1 MSNYKEF
8 KLTQYTKSGG
18 WGAKFSLED
27 LGQILNLFN
36 LENKNPN
43 ILVDASTK
51 DDAAVYKI
59 NDNTCIALTVDF
71 FPPNVDDSYTY
82 GQISAANSMSDIYA
96 MGGNPIIGLNIA
108 AFPKKFPIEI
118 INRILLGAKEKCD
131 EAGLSIIGGHTIYDE
146 EPKYGLA
153 VIGTI
158 NCNEIKK
165 NNTAKEG
172 DLLILT
178 KALGT
183 GIITQ
188 SIKTNANNIDSALNE
203 SIKSMTMLNNKASE
217 IIKNHPVSACVDI
230 TGFGLLGHLYNMI
243 SQSNKNCEL
252 NLNNIPVFEG
262 LNSIIDT
269 SNLATGT
276 IENIKYLDKKLNDL
290 KTIDPNM
297 KSIICDAQTS
307 GGLLISIP
315 AKSADEIIV
324 KLNKSGHKKA
334 SIIGKVTKKKEFE
347 NKMINFIN

>member
-27 LGQILNLFN
+27 LGQILSLFN

-43 ILVDASTK
+43 ILVDASTR

-59 NDNTCIALTVDF
+59 TNDTCIALTVDF
-71 FPPNVDDSYTY
+71 FPPNVDDPYTY

-96 MGGNPIIGLNIA
+96 MGGDPIIGLNIA

-118 INRILLGAKEKCD
+118 INNILLGAKEKCD
-131 EAGLSIIGGHTIYDE
+131 EAGLSILGGHTIYDD

-153 VIGTI
+153 VIGKI

-165 NNTAKEG
+165 NNTAKSG

-183 GIITQ
+183 GIISQ
-188 SIKTNANNIDSALNE
+188 LIKKDPSNIGSALNE
-203 SIKSMTMLNNKASE
+203 SINSMTMLNKKAAE
-217 IIKNHPVSACVDI
+217 IIKNYPVNACVDI

-252 NLNNIPVFEG
+252 NINDIPIFED
-262 LNSIIDT
+262 LDSIVDT
-269 SNLATGT
+269 NDLATGS
-276 IENIKYLDKKLNDL
+276 IENIKYLDKKLTGL
-290 KTIDPNM
+290 KTIDSKM

-307 GGLLISIP
+307 GGLLFSTP
-315 AKSADEIIV
+315 AIFAAEIID

-334 SIIGKVTKKKEFE
+334 SIIGSVTKKKEFE
-347 NKMINFIN
+347 NKIIKFIN

>member
-36 LENKNPN
+36 LDNKNPN

-59 NDNTCIALTVDF
+59 NDDTCIALTVDF
-71 FPPNVDDSYTY
+71 FPPNVDDPYTY

-131 EAGLSIIGGHTIYDE
+131 EANLSIIGGHTIYDE

-158 NCNEIKK
+158 NCNDIKK

-178 KALGT
+178 KPLGT

-188 SIKTNANNIDSALNE
+188 SIKTNTNILDSALNE
-203 SIKSMTMLNNKASE
+203 SINSMTMLNKKASE
-217 IIKNHPVSACVDI
+217 IIKNYPVNACVDI

-243 SQSNKNCEL
+243 SQSEKNCEL
-252 NLNNIPVFEG
+252 NLNNIPIFDD

-269 SNLATGT
+269 NNLTTGT

-290 KTIDPNM
+290 KTINPTM
-297 KSIICDAQTS
+297 KSIICDSQTS
-307 GGLLISIP
+307 GGLLISTP
-315 AKSADEIIV
+315 SEFANEIIE
-324 KLNKSGHKKA
+324 KLYKSGHKKA
-334 SIIGKVTKKKEFE
+334 SIVGSVVSKEKFK
-347 NKMINFIN
+347 NKIVNFIK

>member
-1 MSNYKEF
+1 M
-8 KLTQYTKSGG
+8 
-18 WGAKFSLED
+18 
-27 LGQILNLFN
+27 
-36 LENKNPN
+36 ENTNPN

-96 MGGNPIIGLNIA
+96 MGGTPIIGLNIA
-108 AFPKKFPIEI
+108 AFPKKFSIEI

-131 EAGLSIIGGHTIYDE
+131 EANLSIIGGHTIYDE

-158 NCNEIKK
+158 NCDEIKK

-172 DLLILT
+172 DSLILT

-188 SIKTNANNIDSALNE
+188 SIKTNTKNIDNALKE
-203 SIKSMTMLNNKASE
+203 SINSMTMLNKKASE
-217 IIKNHPVSACVDI
+217 IIKNYPINACVDI

-243 SQSNKNCEL
+243 SQSEKNCEL

-262 LNSIIDT
+262 INSLIDT
-269 SNLATGT
+269 NNIATGT
-276 IENIKYLDKKLNDL
+276 IENIKYLEKKLNDL
-290 KTIDPNM
+290 KTIEPNM

-307 GGLLISIP
+307 GGLLFSTP
-315 AKSADEIIV
+315 AKFAKEITEE
-324 KLNKSGHKKA
+324 LHKSNHTKA
-334 SIIGKVTKKKEFE
+334 SIIGNVVSKQKFK
-347 NKMINFIN
+347 NKIINFIK

>member
-183 GIITQ
+183 GIISQ

-217 IIKNHPVSACVDI
+217 IIKNHSVNACVDI

>member
-1 MSNYKEF
+1 
-8 KLTQYTKSGG
+8 
-18 WGAKFSLED
+18 
-27 LGQILNLFN
+27 LNLFN

-82 GQISAANSMSDIYA
+82 GQISAANAMSDIYA

-108 AFPKKFPIEI
+108 AFPKNFPIEI
-118 INRILLGAKEKCD
+118 INSILLGAKEKCD
-131 EAGLSIIGGHTIYDE
+131 EANLSIIGGHTIYDE

-165 NNTAKEG
+165 NNTAKEE

-178 KALGT
+178 KGLGT

-188 SIKTNANNIDSALNE
+188 LIKTNTSNIDNVLNE
-203 SIKSMTMLNNKASE
+203 SINSMTMLNKKASE
-217 IIKNHPVSACVDI
+217 IIKNYPINACVDV

-243 SQSNKNCEL
+243 SQSEKNCEL

-269 SNLATGT
+269 NKLATGT
-276 IENIKYLDKKLNDL
+276 IENIKYLEKKLNDL
-290 KTIDPNM
+290 KTIDQNM

-307 GGLLISIP
+307 GGLLFSTP
-315 AKSADEIIV
+315 AKFANEIIEE
-324 KLNKSGHKKA
+324 LYKSDHKKA
-334 SIIGKVTKKKEFE
+334 SIIGKVTSKQKFK
-347 NKMINFIN
+347 NKIINFIK